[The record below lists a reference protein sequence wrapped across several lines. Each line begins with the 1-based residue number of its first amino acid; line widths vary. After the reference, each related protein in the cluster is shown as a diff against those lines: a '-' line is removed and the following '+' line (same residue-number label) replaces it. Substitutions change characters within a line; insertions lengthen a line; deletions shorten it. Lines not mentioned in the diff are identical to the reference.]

1 MGRSIV
7 ASIVTALY
15 VNKDLKRAMWDD
27 LEKGSLK
34 LIAFRSFTDFILR
47 GSILI
52 SMKFFTLSTLAV
64 FNNMSPLVTLILAAA
79 ILHENV
85 TFFDYTTVLLG
96 FGAVSLITYGMTQK

>member
-1 MGRSIV
+1 
-7 ASIVTALY
+7 
-15 VNKDLKRAMWDD
+15 MWDD

-34 LIAFRSFTDFILR
+34 LIAFRSFTELILR
-47 GSILI
+47 GSMFT
-52 SMKFFTLSTLAV
+52 SMKFFTLSTFAV

-85 TFFDYTTVLLG
+85 TCFDYTTVLLG